1 MEFEKSVIKVEKL
14 ILFTTDQTLVLRVG
28 APGGSQESGEGFT
41 S

>member
-14 ILFTTDQTLVLRVG
+14 ILFTTDQTLVVRGG
-28 APGGSQESGEGFT
+28 APGGVGWGEGFT